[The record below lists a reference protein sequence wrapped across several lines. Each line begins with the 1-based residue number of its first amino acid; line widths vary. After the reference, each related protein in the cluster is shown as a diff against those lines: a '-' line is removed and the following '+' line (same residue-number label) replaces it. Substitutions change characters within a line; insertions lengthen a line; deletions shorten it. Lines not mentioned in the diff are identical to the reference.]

1 MAKNKNQKMNRIIAI
16 AIIGVLVLSSVISVV
31 SLFIGM

>member
-31 SLFIGM
+31 SLFMSM

>member
-1 MAKNKNQKMNRIIAI
+1 MAKASSKKSTRVIALT
-16 AIIGVLVLSSVISVV
+16 IIGMLVLSSVAGVL

>member
-1 MAKNKNQKMNRIIAI
+1 MAKARSKKSTRVIAL
-16 AIIGVLVLSSVISVV
+16 AIIGLLVLSSVAGVL

>member
-1 MAKNKNQKMNRIIAI
+1 MAKNKNKNRVIAL